1 MKQGF
6 KKELLLGIIG
16 VCLFFLFSSSVS
28 HAAPINHRLY
38 LELLK
43 LPTDGKI
50 VPIAGVPC
58 LKIFL
63 KKGQSI
69 TSLCESVDYLDR
81 KLIFHRQQIA
91 LINGLDF
98 TAEVGAAGNLG
109 TDVKFVYVPLNFSI
123 RPEILPE
130 WLESA
135 ENLPKFILIDLDKQ
149 CLGLYEYG
157 NLVDQFPVSSGDHG
171 TPARKFVILSK
182 ELNHYST
189 EYNMAWMPFALRL
202 FGNYYLHAGILPG
215 YAASHGCVRM
225 IYENAVIVYNWADV
239 GTPGEVVKGT
249 GKLIKEE
256 PEPDEETPAQQMETP
271 QPDEEQP
278 AQQMEEPDPDLENP
292 AVQVEAPESDVEK
305 PAPQVESSGKLPP
318 THDLKDPYR
327 DFFAPDS
334 GNDD

>member
-1 MKQGF
+1 MKQGL
-6 KKELLLGIIG
+6 KKEFLLQIIG
-16 VCLFFLFSSSVS
+16 VSLLCLFSSPVS
-28 HAAPINHRLY
+28 HAAPINYRLY
-38 LELLK
+38 SELLK

-58 LKIFL
+58 VKIFL

-69 TSLCESVDYLDR
+69 TSLVESVDYLDR
-81 KLIFHRQQIA
+81 KLIFYRQQIA

-109 TDVKFVYVPLNFSI
+109 TDVKYVYVPLNFSI
-123 RPEILPE
+123 RPEILPA

-135 ENLPKFILIDLDKQ
+135 QNLPKYILIDLDRQ

-157 NLVDQFPVSSGDHG
+157 NLVDQFPISSGTRG

-215 YAASHGCVRM
+215 YAASHGCVRL
-225 IYENAVIVYNWADV
+225 IYENAVIVYNWANV
-239 GTPGEVVKGT
+239 GTPGEIVKGT

-256 PEPDEETPAQQMETP
+256 PEPDEE
-271 QPDEEQP
+271 QP
-278 AQQMEEPDPDLENP
+278 AER
-292 AVQVEAPESDVEK
+292 VEAPEPDVDT

-318 THDLKDPYR
+318 THSLKDPYR
-327 DFFAPDS
+327 DFFAPDP
-334 GNDD
+334 GNGD